1 MCPPDRNT
9 DTDAGANANAESRID
24 ALMRAY
30 QGVVPGAG
38 VAVLHQGAPIVRRAY
53 GLADVENRIAATA
66 ATNYRLASMTKQ
78 FTAAAVLL
86 LAEDGRLSID
96 DPVRKW
102 LPELPGATAA
112 IAIRHLLTHT
122 SGVIDFEDLIP
133 DGTTEQLR
141 DADVLALLEAE
152 NRSYFPPGTDYR
164 YGNSGYS
171 LLASIAARASEM
183 DFASLLRRRIFQ
195 PLGMQGT
202 VAFEAGIS
210 AVSHRAFGH
219 SRIHGSWT
227 RADQSLTSATLGDGG
242 IYSSLDDL
250 AKWDA
255 ALDAGGLLRP
265 ESLRLA
271 FQPATPTDDPAV
283 QYAFGWRITGESVW
297 HSGETTGFRNVIV
310 RYPER
315 RFTVIVL
322 TNRDDPA
329 PYPTA
334 LEIAKVFLPAAD
346 AVRAGRRAFGPD
358 PAARPLPR

>member
-1 MCPPDRNT
+1 MCPPDRNA
-9 DTDAGANANAESRID
+9 DTEAGADAESRID

-30 QGVVPGAG
+30 QGAVPGAG
-38 VAVLHQGAPIVRRAY
+38 VAVLHHGAHIVRRAY
-53 GLADVENRIAATA
+53 GLADVENRVAATC

-78 FTAAAVLL
+78 FTAAAILL
-86 LAEDGRLSID
+86 LAEEGRLSID

-102 LPELPGATAA
+102 LPELPDAATA
-112 IAIRHLLTHT
+112 IAVRHFLTHT
-122 SGVIDFEDLIP
+122 SGLIDYEDLIP

-141 DADVLALLEAE
+141 DADVLRLLEAE
-152 NRSYFPPGTDYR
+152 NRSYFPPGANYR
-164 YGNSGYS
+164 YSNSGYS
-171 LLASIAARASEM
+171 LLASVAARASGM
-183 DFASLLRRRIFQ
+183 DFAAFLRRRIFQ
-195 PLGMQGT
+195 PLGMQDT

-210 AVSHRAFGH
+210 VVAHRAFGY
-219 SRIHGSWT
+219 SRVQGSWA

-250 AKWDA
+250 AKWDH
-255 ALDAGGLLRP
+255 ALGGGSLLRP

-271 FQPATPTDDPAV
+271 FQPATPTEDPAV
-283 QYAFGWRITGESVW
+283 QYAFGWRISGESVW

-310 RYPER
+310 RFPER
-315 RFTVIVL
+315 RITVIVL

-334 LEIAKVFLPAAD
+334 LQIAKVFLPGAD
-346 AVRAGRRAFGPD
+346 AVCAGRAASGPD